1 MFCCCES
8 FLFWCSPKSVFLL
21 LFPLPDETYLEK
33 CYKGPCQRDYCQ
45 YFLLV
50 APYLKQKKTRQCKMK
65 CLARATN
72 SLSTKARMATRQSG
86 FSVCALGFGRGSC
99 LEKKVSVFLNLFRII
114 LCTLKN
120 FLPSLAFKHRSF
132 LEVDSSSGHDF

>member
-1 MFCCCES
+1 
-8 FLFWCSPKSVFLL
+8 
-21 LFPLPDETYLEK
+21 
-33 CYKGPCQRDYCQ
+33 
-45 YFLLV
+45 
-50 APYLKQKKTRQCKMK
+50 MK

-72 SLSTKARMATRQSG
+72 SLSTKARMETRQSG
-86 FSVCALGFGRGSC
+86 FSVCALGLGCGSC

-120 FLPSLAFKHRSF
+120 FLSSLAFKHRSF